1 MNYAG
6 CKRKFKVLQFVTKY
20 SSTPPAKEVVVAT
33 AKRATS
39 KKAKSKSLT
48 GNKKKLLEHL
58 AKRKTSLPPD
68 TKIQA
73 KKCKK

>member
-1 MNYAG
+1 
-6 CKRKFKVLQFVTKY
+6 
-20 SSTPPAKEVVVAT
+20 VAT